1 MVSSAVTTAVVVSR
15 MQGRQPLPYGAS
27 MELNAVR
34 AQSS

>member
-1 MVSSAVTTAVVVSR
+1 MVSSALTAAVVMSR
-15 MQGRQPLPYGAS
+15 TQGRQPLPYEAS